1 MDHQGRSFWSH
12 SLSQTKAHMRNSI
25 QFLFGL
31 VWLLVLFSS
40 QSYAQLLKRS
50 VTIPVTGVEQATLE
64 LTYSASVYL
73 DANENRL
80 FYPVGV
86 SIGLNQGFG
95 QLLRYRL
102 NDDSFPDGVT
112 IGPNSLI
119 YTNASSWYTWDRRIH
134 SYSWQ
139 VRFPGNQI
147 FVDSGS
153 DEFPGQTNILIGFVR
168 QHPVG
173 AGNQYGWVRLTRE
186 TADPRNVFRE
196 DWSERQVTFMP
207 SGFAV
212 HPIPEQPIRA
222 GEPPEL
228 PQLVSEVLPAQEGL
242 PTRVRVSWA
251 SGWSSMQLESAVELG
266 NPVQWSPV
274 FGLNGTEAVF
284 DLPEDGQL
292 YLRLAYAP

>member
-1 MDHQGRSFWSH
+1 MYNRIFIVPLILLLLG
-12 SLSQTKAHMRNSI
+12 LSSPRG
-25 QFLFGL
+25 F
-31 VWLLVLFSS
+31 
-40 QSYAQLLKRS
+40 AQLLKRS
-50 VTIPVTGVEQATLE
+50 KSIPITGASDPNLE
-64 LTYSASVYL
+64 VVY
-73 DANENRL
+73 E
-80 FYPVGV
+80 VGV
-86 SIGLNQGFG
+86 DLQSTESYLLYGVGVGLNLTRGFG
-95 QLLRYRL
+95 QLLRHNL
-102 NDDSFPDGVT
+102 GQDAFPVGSP
-112 IGPNSLI
+112 IGSNSLV
-119 YTNASSWYTWDRRIH
+119 YTNMPIGYTWLRPIH
-134 SYSWQ
+134 SYSWE

-147 FVDSGS
+147 FVYPGS
-153 DEFPGQTNILIGFVR
+153 DFFPGQTNILIGFVR

-186 TADPRNVFRE
+186 TADPRNVFRD

>member
-1 MDHQGRSFWSH
+1 MKLRNVLTIVGLLICLPIQGF
-12 SLSQTKAHMRNSI
+12 
-25 QFLFGL
+25 
-31 VWLLVLFSS
+31 
-40 QSYAQLLKRS
+40 AQLLPWS
-50 VTIPVTGVEQATLE
+50 VKVPITGVVEPELE
-64 LTYSASVYL
+64 LVYTA
-73 DANENRL
+73 DVFPDFSENRL
-80 FYPVGV
+80 FYGVAVG
-86 SIGLNQGFG
+86 LELTRGFG
-95 QLLRYRL
+95 HLLRHQL
-102 NDDSFPDGVT
+102 NRDAFPRGGVV
-112 IGPNSLI
+112 GPNSLI
-119 YTNASSWYTWDRRIH
+119 YTNPTIAYTWLRPIH
-134 SYSWQ
+134 SYSWE

-147 FVDSGS
+147 FIYPGGD
-153 DEFPGQTNILIGFVR
+153 DFPGQTNILIGFVR

-186 TADPRNVFRE
+186 TADPQDVFRE
-196 DWSERQVTFMP
+196 DWTERQVTFMP

-292 YLRLAYAP
+292 YLRLAHAP

>member
-1 MDHQGRSFWSH
+1 ME
-12 SLSQTKAHMRNSI
+12 KAFHI
-25 QFLFGL
+25 LFRIT
-31 VWLLVLFSS
+31 VFLLVFSPQGYS
-40 QSYAQLLKRS
+40 QLLREP
-50 VTIPVTGVEQATLE
+50 VTIPITGVAQAELE
-64 LTYSASVYL
+64 VTCSASVSL
-73 DANENRL
+73 QSSESRL
-80 FYPVGV
+80 FYSVGV
-86 SIGLNQGFG
+86 GLQLNRGFG
-95 QLLRYRL
+95 HLLRYRL
-102 NDDSFPDGVT
+102 SQDSFPSGT
-112 IGPNSLI
+112 ILGPNSLT
-119 YTNASSWYTWDRRIH
+119 YTNSSTGYTWGRPIH
-134 SYSWQ
+134 FYAWE

-147 FVDSGS
+147 FVYG
-153 DEFPGQTNILIGFVR
+153 DEDFFPGQTNILIGFVR

-186 TADPRNVFRE
+186 TADPQDVFRE
-196 DWSERQVTFMP
+196 DWTERQVTFMP

-228 PQLVSEVLPAQEGL
+228 PQLVSEVLPAEEGL

>member
-1 MDHQGRSFWSH
+1 MYNRI
-12 SLSQTKAHMRNSI
+12 SI
-25 QFLFGL
+25 VPLI
-31 VWLLVLFSS
+31 LLLLGSS
-40 QSYAQLLKRS
+40 PRGFAQLLKRS

-186 TADPRNVFRE
+186 TADPRNVFRD

-212 HPIPEQPIRA
+212 HPIPDQPIRA

-228 PQLVSEVLPAQEGL
+228 PQLASEVLPAQEGL

-251 SGWSSMQLESAVELG
+251 SGWSSMKLESAVELG

-274 FGLNGTEAVF
+274 SGVNGTEAVF
-284 DLPEDGQL
+284 ELPEDGQL